1 MDRTSCLAF
10 KYFEKKEGDHFM
22 KILLATYW
30 VLPHLG
36 GVWPFMSQLKAKLES
51 LGHEVDLLSNANDS
65 QIIIEDRALSKG
77 HFLHFLDTKLTAS
90 SYPAL
95 RDNQWVYHAELERYC
110 FELASAYLGLEKYD
124 VIHTQDVISAQSIN
138 RVKPTKTPLVTH
150 IHGSVAGEVQRYLE
164 KRNGTPGDSLV
175 WAYYKAIEHNGA
187 TAPDVAITAN
197 YWVKNVLKTEFD
209 VPDEQVRVFQYGL
222 NTEDFLKQMQEYTPV
237 ERPLDKKVI
246 ISTGRIV
253 EIKGLQ
259 YMISALALLKQ
270 SRDDWVYWIVGEGD
284 EIGALQQQTVSLGLQ
299 EHVQFLGRRDDI
311 PQLLNISDIF
321 VQPSIIDNQPL
332 SLIEAQVAGIPAIV
346 SNAGGLPEMVENGQ
360 TGLISAVGDVETLF
374 HHLNLLLSN
383 EEYRKALGANARAWG
398 MTHWSLDLMVDRLLE
413 VYEYAISE
421 RGKQYG
427 NV

>member
-1 MDRTSCLAF
+1 
-10 KYFEKKEGDHFM
+10 M

-36 GVWPFMSQLKAKLES
+36 GVWPFMYQLKTKLES
-51 LGHEVDLLSNANDS
+51 LGHEVDLLSNGEDS
-65 QIIIEDRALSKG
+65 QIMIGNRMLSKG
-77 HFLHFLDTKLTAS
+77 HFLHFLDTKLTS
-90 SYPAL
+90 SFYPAL

-124 VIHTQDVISAQSIN
+124 VIHTQDVISAQSIH
-138 RVKPTKTPLVTH
+138 RVKPKKTPLVSH
-150 IHGSVAGEVQRYLE
+150 IHGSVASEVQRYLE

-175 WAYYKAIEHNGA
+175 WEYYKAIEYNGA
-187 TAPDVAITAN
+187 TSPDVAITAN
-197 YWVKNVLKTEFD
+197 HWVKNILKTEFN

-222 NTEDFLKQMQEYTPV
+222 NTDEFLKQMQEYTPV
-237 ERPLDKKVI
+237 ERPVNKKVI

-253 EIKGLQ
+253 EIKGLN
-259 YMISALALLKQ
+259 YLISALALLKQ
-270 SRDDWVYWIVGEGD
+270 HRDDWVYWIVGEGD
-284 EIGALQQQTVSLGLQ
+284 ETGALQTQTVSLGLQ

-311 PQLLNISDIF
+311 PQLLNLSDIF

-332 SLIEAQVAGIPAIV
+332 SLIEAQVAGKPAIV
-346 SNAGGLPEMVENGQ
+346 SNAGGLPEMVENGK
-360 TGLISAVGDVETLF
+360 TGLISEVGDVETLY

-383 EEYRKALGANARAWG
+383 DQYRKDLGANAREWG
-398 MTHWSLDLMVDRLLE
+398 MTHWSMDLMVERMLE
-413 VYEYAISE
+413 VYQYAISE